1 MKLRK
6 GDQVK
11 VVTGKDKGKTGTIDS
26 VMAKSNKVV
35 VSGVN
40 MYKRHKKA
48 RTQNETSE
56 IVTIVKPLSVANV
69 QLICTKC
76 NLPTRVGFRMEKDK
90 KVRICRKCQQ
100 AL

>member
-11 VVTGKDKGKTGTIDS
+11 IVRGKDKGKTGTIDA
-26 VMAKSNKVV
+26 VDAKNNKVV
-35 VSGVN
+35 VPGVN

-48 RTQNETSE
+48 KTQNETSE
-56 IVTIVKPLSVANV
+56 IVSIVKSLPVSNV

-76 NLPTRVGFRMEKDK
+76 HLPTRVGFRMEKDK